1 MLEHPGKILAST
13 LEQAGLT
20 QRAFAQQLGKKV
32 SEINELIKG
41 KRNITIAWDFLL
53 SKALGTPQ
61 QFWMQKQLDYDYEQ
75 FLVQHQGKTDS
86 SSPIS
91 QTSLSENLATNQK
104 ENLSLEFWKSSEL
117 SLSWEFSE
125 TPNALTLSDIWE
137 FAEISASHNL
147 ASQKLSTSSL
157 SSFEPSE
164 VLPDQSSSLRKEAL
178 SDSQIT
184 SSSDGISSTVEIPA
198 ETLSNPSSELKTPS
212 SPPASVPEEFL
223 ITKVFEAF

>member
-104 ENLSLEFWKSSEL
+104 ENLSLES
-117 SLSWEFSE
+117 
-125 TPNALTLSDIWE
+125 
-137 FAEISASHNL
+137 
-147 ASQKLSTSSL
+147 
-157 SSFEPSE
+157 
-164 VLPDQSSSLRKEAL
+164 
-178 SDSQIT
+178 
-184 SSSDGISSTVEIPA
+184 
-198 ETLSNPSSELKTPS
+198 
-212 SPPASVPEEFL
+212 
-223 ITKVFEAF
+223 